1 MSIYPRLYQTYKK
14 ILACRLLTTG
24 ECGAA
29 NLSEFETL
37 LNEAQPQTEVEKHYY
52 DFHRGIFYSNPVE
65 WIKYVGKKTNRAVAL
80 ILWTESK
87 HIVRHFN
94 IRGHAHVSWNAETQR
109 YVVAPHISTTI
120 TETVSA
126 RPVYSQPLA
135 TRAAMGL
142 IPEEKSGQSAIA
154 RAISANTKSY
164 AQVLLAEPV
173 ATTIITSETAAPTSW
188 AEIE

>member
-24 ECGAA
+24 ECDAA

-109 YVVAPHISTTI
+109 YVVAPHISNAPLESVQST
-120 TETVSA
+120 A
-126 RPVYSQPLA
+126 RPVGTIFVRDNAVRPVPA
-135 TRAAMGL
+135 
-142 IPEEKSGQSAIA
+142 EQSAIA

-164 AQVLLAEPV
+164 AQVLLTDPV
-173 ATTIITSETAAPTSW
+173 AAAIITSETVAPTSW

>member
-24 ECGAA
+24 ECDAA

-37 LNEAQPQTEVEKHYY
+37 LNEAQPQNEVEKHYY

-109 YVVAPHISTTI
+109 YVVAPHITI
-120 TETVSA
+120 APTETLA
-126 RPVYSQPLA
+126 RPVYSQQPRKTVLVSDN
-135 TRAAMGL
+135 AAH
-142 IPEEKSGQSAIA
+142 PSAIA

-164 AQVLLAEPV
+164 AQVLLSEPV
-173 ATTIITSETAAPTSW
+173 VATAIITSETAAPTSW